1 MSEQKIL
8 KIVDEPAGIAETAEI
23 MITLKDLSKTYK
35 VGPSTVRAV
44 ESLSLEIPRGQMVS
58 IVGHSGSGK
67 TTLLSLIGGLTKPS
81 SGRVM
86 LDNTNIWTLSD
97 KDLSLLRNNMIG
109 FAFQFASLI
118 PTLNAIDNVRLPST
132 FGNNSGVDQHRAEE
146 LLKLVGLED
155 RSHSYPAML
164 SGGEQRRVALART
177 LMNKPRLI
185 LADEPTGDLDEDT
198 EADILEIFKRMNAE
212 GVTIVIVTHSRAVA
226 SQAQR
231 ILRMHRGHLSEAG
244 EV

>member
-1 MSEQKIL
+1 MSEQE
-8 KIVDEPAGIAETAEI
+8 VQEMAAAGQANMDDSVIS
-23 MITLKDLSKTYK
+23 LKDLSKTYK

-81 SGRVM
+81 SGRVL
-86 LDNTNIWTLSD
+86 LDGVNIWTLSD
-97 KDLSLLRNNMIG
+97 KELSILRNRKIG

-118 PTLNAIDNVRLPST
+118 PTLSSLDNVRLPAT
-132 FGNNSGVDQHRAEE
+132 FSGAHGGDEHRAAE
-146 LLKLVGLED
+146 LLELVGLAD

-177 LMNKPRLI
+177 LMNQPEII
-185 LADEPTGDLDEDT
+185 LADEPTGDLDEET
-198 EADILEIFKRMNAE
+198 EADILETFRKINAE

-231 ILRMHRGHLSEAG
+231 LLRMHRGHLSEEG
-244 EV
+244 EYSV

>member
-1 MSEQKIL
+1 MTDDAM
-8 KIVDEPAGIAETAEI
+8 IV
-23 MITLKDLSKTYK
+23 LKDISKTYK

-44 ESLSLEIPRGQMVS
+44 DKVDLEIPRGQMVS

-81 SGRVM
+81 SGRVII
-86 LDNTNIWTLSD
+86 DDINIWTLSD
-97 KDLSLLRNNMIG
+97 KEISKLRNEKIG
-109 FAFQFASLI
+109 FSFQFASLF
-118 PTLNAIDNVRLPST
+118 PTLTALDNVRLPST
-132 FGNNSGVDQHRAEE
+132 FGGRPAKDHNRAIE

-155 RSHSYPAML
+155 RLYSYPGQL

-177 LMNKPRLI
+177 LMNEPRLI

-198 EADILEIFKRMNAE
+198 EADILDILRRINGES
-212 GVTIVIVTHSRAVA
+212 VTIVIVTHSRAVA

-231 ILRMHRGHLSEAG
+231 MLRMHRGLLSE
-244 EV
+244 ESE

>member
-1 MSEQKIL
+1 MNENTSS
-8 KIVDEPAGIAETAEI
+8 A
-23 MITLKDLSKTYK
+23 MISLKDLSKTYK

-44 ESLSLEIPRGQMVS
+44 ESCNLEIPRGQMVS
-58 IVGHSGSGK
+58 IMGHSGSGK

-81 SGRVM
+81 SGRVL
-86 LDNTNIWTLSD
+86 LDGTNIWTLSD
-97 KDLSLLRNNMIG
+97 KDMSQLRNEKIG
-109 FAFQFASLI
+109 FAFQFASLM
-118 PTLNAIDNVRLPST
+118 PTLDAIDNVRLPAT
-132 FGNNSGVDQHRAEE
+132 FGGAAALDHDRAVE

-155 RSHSYPAML
+155 RAHSYPGQL

-177 LMNKPRLI
+177 LMNRPELI

-198 EADILEIFKRMNAE
+198 EADILEVFRRINTE

-231 ILRMHRGHLSEAG
+231 MLRMHRGHLSEESG
-244 EV
+244 

>member
-1 MSEQKIL
+1 MSEPEVKEVVTGSQPEMTDAVIS
-8 KIVDEPAGIAETAEI
+8 
-23 MITLKDLSKTYK
+23 LKDISKSYK
-35 VGPSTVRAV
+35 VGPSMVRAV

-81 SGRVM
+81 SGRVL
-86 LDNTNIWTLSD
+86 LDGVNIWTLSD
-97 KDLSLLRNNMIG
+97 KDLSILRNKKIG

-118 PTLNAIDNVRLPST
+118 PTLTALDNVRLPAT
-132 FGNNSGVDQHRAEE
+132 FGGATGADEKRASD
-146 LLKLVGLED
+146 LLALVGLGD
-155 RSHSYPAML
+155 RAHSYPAML

-177 LMNKPRLI
+177 LMNEPRII

-198 EADILEIFKRMNAE
+198 EADILETFHKINSE

-231 ILRMHRGHLSEAG
+231 VLRMHRGHLSEEG
-244 EV
+244 EYDG